1 MNKSKN
7 RIIGPFIIGI
17 SLLALI
23 LSGCTITLPTTWATH
38 GEAFSSVPGN
48 DNPGSD
54 AGAYRS
60 ANFDYTYDEV
70 FTSSIR
76 ALSFAQLNILDE
88 DRDNGKIY
96 AVRSATYRGSTQ
108 RYFYMV
114 DIKEE
119 SGTDCSVRLYSKVQG
134 TGTYRKW
141 GPSIVAPSLA
151 FLAIGIVGVATL
163 DAGVVGLLFMALP
176 YPIITVP
183 MNLKAQKSAEYQSTL
198 KWSPGDEEYLDRI
211 LSFIRTDLLQR

>member
-1 MNKSKN
+1 MSKSKD
-7 RIIGPFIIGI
+7 RIIGPFIICI

-23 LSGCTITLPTTWATH
+23 LSGCTVTLPSNWATH
-38 GEAFSSVPGN
+38 GEAFSSVPDD

-54 AGAYRS
+54 PGAFRS

-76 ALSFAQLNILDE
+76 ALSFAQLNVLDE
-88 DRDNGKIY
+88 DHDKGKIY
-96 AVRSATYRGSTQ
+96 AVRSTTYRGSTR

-119 SGTDCSVRLYSKVQG
+119 SGTDCSIKLYSKVQG
-134 TGTYRKW
+134 AGTYRKW
-141 GPSIVAPSLA
+141 GPSITAPSLA

-163 DAGVVGLLFMALP
+163 DAGVVGLVLMALP
-176 YPIITVP
+176 YPLITVP

-211 LSFIRTDLLQR
+211 MSFIRTDLYQR